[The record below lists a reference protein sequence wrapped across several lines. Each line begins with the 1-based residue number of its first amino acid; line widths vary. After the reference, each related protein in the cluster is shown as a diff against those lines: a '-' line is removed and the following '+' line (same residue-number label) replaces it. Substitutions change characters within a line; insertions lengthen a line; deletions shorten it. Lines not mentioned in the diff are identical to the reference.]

1 MSFSSDVKSELVRQ
15 NSKSRHCQLAE
26 LAGIL
31 ELEGRLDEKTG
42 VLTLSSDNELLEE
55 KFLPELVKR
64 LKEKNAHNIFE
75 TAVTEDE

>member
-55 KFLPELVKR
+55 KFRMLVSK
-64 LKEKNAHNIFE
+64 AFGFD
-75 TAVTEDE
+75 VT